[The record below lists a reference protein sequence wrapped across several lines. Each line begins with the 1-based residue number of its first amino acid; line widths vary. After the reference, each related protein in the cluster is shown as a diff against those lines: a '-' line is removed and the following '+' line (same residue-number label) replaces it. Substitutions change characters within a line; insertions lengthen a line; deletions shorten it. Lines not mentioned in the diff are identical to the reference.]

1 MIFDQME
8 FHNVEAMVW
17 EEDGYKMSRLPR
29 DVAKQLDQGIRDN
42 TSFLSTG
49 VEVRFRLTGEE
60 VKLHLRADPD
70 EEAQTVLIYYG
81 SFQGGWQYSA
91 KALRETET
99 VISVK
104 YPEELEN
111 WKQLQGRQGFL
122 FHPGW

>member
-81 SFQGGWQYSA
+81 SFQGGMAVFCQSTWGDGNSYFS
-91 KALRETET
+91 K
-99 VISVK
+99 IS
-104 YPEELEN
+104 
-111 WKQLQGRQGFL
+111 RRA
-122 FHPGW
+122 

>member
-42 TSFLSTG
+42 TSFFSTG

-60 VKLHLRADPD
+60 VKLHFRQPLMKKRKQHLFFMVPSGRMAVFCESDWG
-70 EEAQTVLIYYG
+70 EGNGHYG
-81 SFQGGWQYSA
+81 
-91 KALRETET
+91 K
-99 VISVK
+99 IS
-104 YPEELEN
+104 
-111 WKQLQGRQGFL
+111 
-122 FHPGW
+122 

>member
-91 KALRETET
+91 KALGETET

-104 YPEELEN
+104 YPEEA
-111 WKQLQGRQGFL
+111 
-122 FHPGW
+122 